1 MAVNASVLVQEEW
14 NQLSDEVKDFVGERG
29 AQGALSLFWDR
40 TATLD
45 SLNHVLHAP
54 RKDPMKDKVRAIVCR
69 EYKVELEKLSLAVVL
84 PVPFSLYLH
93 TVLAIYSP

>member
-45 SLNHVLHAP
+45 SLNHVLAAP

-69 EYKVELEKLSLAVVL
+69 EYKIELEKLSLAVVL
-84 PVPFSLYLH
+84 PVPRSLNLH